1 MSCGGGVRPTYCG
14 GPPTRLHRK
23 MTLDTAPQTTA
34 EPGAETRTFQAEV
47 SRLLDIVAHSLYSE
61 KEIFLREL
69 ISNASDACDRLR
81 YAALT
86 EPSLAEGDADFR
98 VVLTP
103 VNSSRTLTVADNG
116 VGMNHDEL
124 IENLGTIARSGTA
137 AFVNQLTGDA
147 KQDMS
152 LIGQFGVG
160 FYSAFMV
167 ADKVEVLS
175 RKAGDSEGWR
185 WISDGKG
192 SFTIEPAANVPRGAR
207 ITLHMREGDEEY
219 LELHRL
225 RQIVKRY
232 SDRIALPIILADG
245 NKEETINAASAL
257 WTRPRSEITQEQYK
271 EFYHHVGHSFDEP
284 WLTLHAKAEGVLEY
298 SFLLFVPSSKPF
310 DLFDP
315 ERKPRL
321 KLYVRRVFITDE
333 GTELVPAYLRF
344 VKGII
349 DSEDLPLNISR
360 EMLQSNPMV
369 ARIRQQ
375 LTRRVLSELG
385 KKASEAPEEY
395 AKFWDNFGAVLKE
408 GLYEDREQRE
418 TLLSLAR
425 FRSTARDALISLD
438 DYVAAMRPGQ
448 DAIYTITGDN
458 LDLLKK
464 SPQIAGF
471 RARGV
476 EVLLLT
482 DPIDEFW
489 ASAVAT
495 YKEKPFKS
503 ATRGGV
509 DLDKIAPS
517 EDKDTADKPEPP
529 AKLASLIA
537 IFKLALGEAVKDVR
551 GSERLTDSAVCLVAD
566 EGDLDM
572 HLERLLKQHRQL
584 DTTAKRIRELNP
596 RHRLIERLA
605 ASVGEAG
612 ASDQLAEFAWLLLDQ
627 ARIVE
632 GEQLPDPPAFARRL
646 ATLLERGLPGAAP
659 DRQEVSRPFVGGRLG
674 R

>member
-1 MSCGGGVRPTYCG
+1 
-14 GPPTRLHRK
+14 
-23 MTLDTAPQTTA
+23 MTEAAAP
-34 EPGAETRTFQAEV
+34 ETRTFQAEV

-86 EPSLAEGDADFR
+86 EPALSEGDANYR
-98 VVLTP
+98 VVLTA
-103 VNSSRTLTVADNG
+103 VKSSRVLTIADNG
-116 VGMNHDEL
+116 IGMNHDEL
-124 IENLGTIARSGTA
+124 VDNLGTIARSGTA
-137 AFVNQLTGDA
+137 AFMKELTGDS
-147 KQDMS
+147 KTDMS

-167 ADKVEVLS
+167 ADQVEVLS

-185 WISDGKG
+185 WVSDGKG
-192 SFTIEPAANVPRGAR
+192 SFTIEPAANVARGAR
-207 ITLHMREGDEEY
+207 ITLHLREGDEEY
-219 LELHRL
+219 LEPHRI
-225 RQIVKRY
+225 RQIVKTY
-232 SDRIALPIILADG
+232 SDHIALPIVLADG
-245 NKEETINAASAL
+245 NKEETINSASAL
-257 WTRPRSEITQEQYK
+257 WTRPRAEITAEQYK

-284 WLTLHAKAEGVLEY
+284 WLTLHARAEGVLEY
-298 SFLLFVPSSKPF
+298 TLLLFVPAQKPF

-315 ERKPRL
+315 ERKSRL

-333 GTELVPAYLRF
+333 GTDLLPAYLRF
-344 VKGII
+344 IRGIV

-375 LTRRVLSELG
+375 LTRRVLTELG
-385 KKASEAPEEY
+385 KKASEAAEEY

-408 GLYEDREQRE
+408 GLYEDREQRD
-418 TLLSLAR
+418 TLLGLAR
-425 FRSTARDALISLD
+425 FRSTTRDGLVSLD

-448 DAIYTITGDN
+448 EAIYTITGDN
-458 LDLLKK
+458 LDLLQK
-464 SPQIAGF
+464 SPQLEGF

-489 ASAVAT
+489 VPSVGT
-495 YKEKPFKS
+495 YQEKPFKS

-509 DLDKIAPS
+509 DLDKIAVP
-517 EDKDTADKPEPP
+517 EDNKEAADKPEPP

-551 GSERLTDSAVCLVAD
+551 SSDRLTDSAVCLVAD
-566 EGDLDM
+566 EGDIDM

-584 DTTAKRIRELNP
+584 DTAAKRILELNP

-605 ASVGEAG
+605 ASVGETG
-612 ASDQLAEFAWLLLDQ
+612 ASEQLGEFAWLLLDQ

-646 ATLLERGLPGAAP
+646 AILLERGLSAG
-659 DRQEVSRPFVGGRLG
+659 
-674 R
+674 

>member
-1 MSCGGGVRPTYCG
+1 
-14 GPPTRLHRK
+14 
-23 MTLDTAPQTTA
+23 MTQETATEETA
-34 EPGAETRTFQAEV
+34 TQEAAPETRAFQAEV

-86 EPSLAEGDADFR
+86 EPSLAEGEANYR
-98 VVLTP
+98 VVLSP
-103 VNSSRTLTVADNG
+103 VKSSRTLTVADNG
-116 VGMNHDEL
+116 IGMNHDEL

-137 AFVNQLTGDA
+137 AFMNQLTGDA
-147 KQDMS
+147 RNDMS

-175 RKAGDSEGWR
+175 RKAGEAEGWR
-185 WISDGKG
+185 WMSDGKG

-207 ITLHMREGDEEY
+207 ITLHIREGDDEF
-219 LELHRL
+219 LEPHRL

-232 SDRIALPIILADG
+232 SDHIGLPIVLADG
-245 NKEETINAASAL
+245 NKEETINSASAL
-257 WTRPRSEITQEQYK
+257 WTRPRAEITAEQYN
-271 EFYHHVGHSFDEP
+271 EFYHHVAHSFDEP
-284 WLTLHAKAEGVLEY
+284 WLTLHARAEGVLEY
-298 SFLLFVPSSKPF
+298 TFLLFVPSQKPF

-315 ERKPRL
+315 ERKPRV
-321 KLYVRRVFITDE
+321 KLYVRRIFITDE
-333 GTELVPAYLRF
+333 GTELLPPYLRF
-344 VKGII
+344 VRGIV

-375 LTRRVLSELG
+375 LTRRILTELD
-385 KKASEAPEEY
+385 KKAAEAAEEY
-395 AKFWDNFGAVLKE
+395 ATFWENFGAVLKE
-408 GLYEDREQRE
+408 GLYEDREQRDP
-418 TLLSLAR
+418 LLSLVR
-425 FRSTARDALISLD
+425 FRSTTRDGLISLD
-438 DYVAAMRPGQ
+438 DYIAAMPPEQ
-448 DAIYTITGDN
+448 AAIYTITGDN
-458 LDLLKK
+458 LDLLRK
-464 SPQIAGF
+464 SPQLEGF

-489 ASAVAT
+489 LPAVGT

-503 ATRGGV
+503 ATRGAV
-509 DLDKIAPS
+509 DLDKIAVPA
-517 EDKDTADKPEPP
+517 EKHAAEKPQPP

-537 IFKLALGEAVKDVR
+537 IFKLALGDTVKDVR
-551 GSERLTDSAVCLVAD
+551 SSERLTDSAVCLVAD

-584 DTTAKRIRELNP
+584 ADTAKRILELNP
-596 RHRLIERLA
+596 RHSLIERLA
-605 ASVGEAG
+605 ASVGESG
-612 ASDQLAEFAWLLLDQ
+612 ASEQLSEFAWLLLDQ

-632 GEQLPDPPAFARRL
+632 GEQLPDPSGFARRL
-646 ATLLERGLPGAAP
+646 AMLLERGLTAAA
-659 DRQEVSRPFVGGRLG
+659 
-674 R
+674 

>member
-1 MSCGGGVRPTYCG
+1 
-14 GPPTRLHRK
+14 
-23 MTLDTAPQTTA
+23 MTQ
-34 EPGAETRTFQAEV
+34 ETKSFQAEV

-86 EPSLAEGDADFR
+86 DPSLAEGDANYH

-103 VNSSRTLTVADNG
+103 DKKARALTVADNG
-116 VGMNHDEL
+116 IGMNREEL

-137 AFVNQLTGDA
+137 AFMSQLSGDSR
-147 KQDMS
+147 KDMS

-167 ADKVEVLS
+167 ADQVEVLA

-185 WISDGKG
+185 WASDGKG
-192 SFTIEPAANVPRGAR
+192 EFTVEPYPQATRGAA
-207 ITLHMREGDEEY
+207 IVVHLREGEDEY
-219 LELHRL
+219 LDPARL
-225 RQIVKRY
+225 RRIVNTY
-232 SDRIALPIILADG
+232 SDHIGLPIVLKDG
-245 NKEETINAASAL
+245 GKEETINTASAL
-257 WTRPRSEITQEQYK
+257 WTRPRAEITPEQYK
-271 EFYHHVGHSFDEP
+271 EFYHHVGHSFDDP
-284 WLTLHAKAEGVLEY
+284 WLTLHNKAEGVLEY
-298 SFLLFVPSSKPF
+298 TNLLFVPSTKPF

-315 ERKPRL
+315 ERKSRV

-333 GTELVPAYLRF
+333 GTDLVPAYLRF
-344 VKGII
+344 LRGVV

-375 LTRRVLSELG
+375 LTRRVLTELG
-385 KKASEAPEEY
+385 KKATEASDEY

-408 GLYEDREQRE
+408 GLYEDRDQRE
-418 TLLSLAR
+418 ALLGLVR
-425 FRSTARDALISLD
+425 FRSTARDGLVSLD
-438 DYVAAMRPGQ
+438 EYVERMRPGQ
-448 DAIYTITGDN
+448 EAIYTITGDN
-458 LDLLKK
+458 LDVVKR
-464 SPQIAGF
+464 SPQLEGF

-489 ASAVAT
+489 VPAIGT
-495 YKEKPFKS
+495 YKDKPFKS

-509 DLDKIAPS
+509 DLDKI
-517 EDKDTADKPEPP
+517 TLPEEQPQEQPAPP

-537 IFKLALGEAVKDVR
+537 IFKLALGDAVKDVR
-551 GSERLTDSAVCLVAD
+551 SSDRLTDSAVCLVAD

-572 HLERLLKQHRQL
+572 HFERLLKQHRQI
-584 DTTAKRIRELNP
+584 DTTAKRILELNP
-596 RHRLIERLA
+596 RHKLIERLA
-605 ASVGEAG
+605 ATVGESG
-612 ASDQLAEFAWLLLDQ
+612 ASDQIGEFAWLLLDQ

-646 ATLLERGLPGAAP
+646 AQLLERGLPQAA
-659 DRQEVSRPFVGGRLG
+659 
-674 R
+674 